1 MGPTISFICPWE
13 LSFQSR
19 TIMKLFLMIG
29 NSLPPIFLFFISFL
43 TFQIAHLQECSFFP
57 LLPTHFRLKCMP
69 CRSFEGERS
78 PTLLTDILSCG
89 TGAEGWKSYLPDS
102 WLGWFLFRSSK
113 EELSRNVWKVE
124 RSRSC
129 HSNSSRQALAVRR
142 TVSKSLCGGF
152 QNLS

>member
-19 TIMKLFLMIG
+19 TIMRLFLMIG
-29 NSLPPIFLFFISFL
+29 NILHPIFLFFISFL
-43 TFQIAHLQECSFFP
+43 TFQIARLQECSFFP
-57 LLPTHFRLKCMP
+57 LLPTHFLLKCMP
-69 CRSFEGERS
+69 CRSFEGEIS

-89 TGAEGWKSYLPDS
+89 TGAEDWKSYLPDS
-102 WLGWFLFRSSK
+102 WPGWFLFRSSK
-113 EELSRNVWKVE
+113 EELSWNVWKVE

-129 HSNSSRQALAVRR
+129 HCNSSRQELVVGQ

-152 QNLS
+152 